1 MSKSINPMC
10 FLKPGAKLF
19 ALRPGPI
26 VSMSLQ
32 TAIPRRFA
40 LQHGPP
46 PLHRPVSIFRPPQV
60 ICQPVPSGKYQ
71 SWTRRPRQGTISTS
85 GVGQIRVS
93 KWARPEYQTQR
104 HARRRIAISRHRP
117 IRRGPRLRPPISVI
131 GHRQLFA
138 IRARSLCHSQ
148 PRVISQRLTITLRRH
163 RLWSGIIRRRI
174 RAHRHM
180 ASIRSGGR

>member
-1 MSKSINPMC
+1 MSKSINPMW

-71 SWTRRPRQGTISTS
+71 SWTRRPRQGKISTS

-93 KWARPEYQTQR
+93 KWARPEYQTQPQGP
-104 HARRRIAISRHRP
+104 HSGRRRYLHRM
-117 IRRGPRLRPPISVI
+117 PRAEVGFWRTDPGSALRPP
-131 GHRQLFA
+131 
-138 IRARSLCHSQ
+138 
-148 PRVISQRLTITLRRH
+148 TLPAPD
-163 RLWSGIIRRRI
+163 RRRLLVRI
-174 RAHRHM
+174 LAK
-180 ASIRSGGR
+180 SITHSPLKPITILP